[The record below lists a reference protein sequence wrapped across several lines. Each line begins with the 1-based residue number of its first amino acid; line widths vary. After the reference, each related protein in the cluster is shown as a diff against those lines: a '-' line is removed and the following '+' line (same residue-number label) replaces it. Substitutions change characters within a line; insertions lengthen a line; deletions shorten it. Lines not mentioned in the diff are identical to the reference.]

1 MTINQEHVKIILSQL
16 GASNFR
22 SNIQSHVVMG
32 CMLSLFRYQVALVLR
47 STGWKRLIGHPKD
60 RGKDDS
66 NSKINSF
73 QAKENE
79 AGEIRHKI

>member
-22 SNIQSHVVMG
+22 SNIQSQVVMG

-47 STGWKRLIGHPKD
+47 STGW
-60 RGKDDS
+60 
-66 NSKINSF
+66 
-73 QAKENE
+73 
-79 AGEIRHKI
+79 